1 VDIQPPASAGPSY
14 LSGWRPTPPE
24 EYSLEN
30 DPNSG
35 WSGSP
40 LIVKGTQGQ
49 KKALKKARRVAA
61 GIPPNGHKKPVSK
74 FTPVASTKPR
84 KVRDADDNGDSTDSV
99 SSSDDETFTVDKSTV
114 DKDRFP
120 LDEGQTTD
128 TSALGNSPETPI
140 SQLSSLAS
148 NNETTL
154 LSSAPDYEREE
165 PVPTTP
171 EDVRRMIVDVNL
183 PESSSSLDESHISS
197 LSLDDTHIPDD
208 PTK

>member
-30 DPNSG
+30 NPNSG

-40 LIVKGTQGQ
+40 LIVKATQGQ

-74 FTPVASTKPR
+74 FTPIASTKPR
-84 KVRDADDNGDSTDSV
+84 KVREANDNGDSTDSV
-99 SSSDDETFTVDKSTV
+99 SSSDDETFTVDKSPA
-114 DKDRFP
+114 DKDHFP

-140 SQLSSLAS
+140 SQLSSLAL

-154 LSSAPDYEREE
+154 LSSAPDYKREE
-165 PVPTTP
+165 PVPPRRTL
-171 EDVRRMIVDVNL
+171 DV
-183 PESSSSLDESHISS
+183 
-197 LSLDDTHIPDD
+197 
-208 PTK
+208 